1 MPYRIDPFRSF
12 KKMSMKPYLLSKFA
26 RNIFFLVFVVLVS
39 LSCDSDEFD
48 SIELDLENG
57 LNVNDQEAS
66 ESLTGIFIDDG
77 FSELNEALQYVNEEL
92 YTALVERFATGLDQ
106 HTVFV
111 PNNEAFYKLYD
122 CLGMQSKDITETN
135 DPGLIR
141 DILQYHVLEERR
153 ELSSLVMIGEA
164 QTVKT
169 FYGESFTI
177 QSDGSIQGIVNASF
191 IDLNESNKLA
201 FNGVVHVIT
210 EVLLPIEL
218 ACKINNN

>member
-1 MPYRIDPFRSF
+1 MTYRIDQFKSF
-12 KKMSMKPYLLSKFA
+12 KKVSMKPYFLSKFA
-26 RNIFFLVFVVLVS
+26 RNIFFLVIVVLVS

-48 SIELDLENG
+48 SVELDLENE
-57 LNVNDQEAS
+57 LNLSDQGTS
-66 ESLTGIFIDDG
+66 ESITGIFLDDG

-106 HTVFV
+106 HTVFA

-122 CLGMQSKDITETN
+122 CLGMQSKDITETG

-153 ELSSLVMIGEA
+153 ELSSLVMSGES

-169 FYGESFTI
+169 FYGSSFTVK
-177 QSDGSIQGIVNASF
+177 SDGSIEGIVNASF

-201 FNGVVHVIT
+201 FNGVVHVVT
-210 EVLLPIEL
+210 EILLPIEL